1 MALGCARLTGTGVLS
16 GGAVALC
23 SYTTTIGYSSMLVSD
38 QQALQSFGRL
48 AMTGEIACVLA
59 ALFYMPALLNVID
72 RWRKKRS
79 T

>member
-1 MALGCARLTGTGVLS
+1 
-16 GGAVALC
+16 
-23 SYTTTIGYSSMLVSD
+23 MLVSD

-59 ALFYMPALLNVID
+59 ALFYMPALLNVFD